1 MTHPTQPHITRP
13 SVLGFPIDTASAP
26 DLRTRLQQAV
36 QAGQHQ
42 HVVTLNP
49 EMIMQGLAN
58 ESFGQILKSA
68 DVILPD
74 GAGVVWALKRQGI
87 KTIRLPGIEF
97 SDALIAQSHTH
108 GTSIALIGAAPEV
121 NDAAAKALSER
132 YPGLN
137 IAYRHHGF
145 FDSPE
150 HIAQVAQACADAKP
164 SLVLVAL
171 GVPRQEEWIREH
183 QTRFTQPAVFVGVGG
198 SLDVWS
204 GIKQRAHPLFIS
216 LNCEWLW
223 RLGSEP
229 WRIKRLY
236 KTLPLFVLKVWGE
249 TVFGKPAKT

>member
-1 MTHPTQPHITRP
+1 M
-13 SVLGFPIDTASAP
+13 VLGFPIDTASAS
-26 DLRTRLQQAV
+26 DLRMRLGHAIQS
-36 QAGQHQ
+36 GQHQ

-58 ESFGQILKSA
+58 EPFGQILKSA

-74 GAGVVWALKRQGI
+74 GAGVVWALKQQRI
-87 KTIRLPGIEF
+87 KTVRLPGIEF
-97 SDALIAQSHTH
+97 SDSLIAQSHAN
-108 GTSIALIGAAPEV
+108 GKRIALIGAAPDV
-121 NDAAAKALSER
+121 NDAAAKALTER
-132 YPGLN
+132 YPGLH
-137 IAYRHHGF
+137 IVYKHHGF
-145 FDSPE
+145 FESE
-150 HIAQVAQACADAKP
+150 AQVIQVAQACADAKP

-171 GVPRQEEWIREH
+171 GVPRQETWIREH
-183 QTRFTQPAVFVGVGG
+183 QARFTQPTIFVGVGG

-204 GIKQRAHPLFIS
+204 GIKQRAHPLFIR

-236 KTLPLFVLKVWGE
+236 NTLPLFVLKVWGE